1 MFSTAQLRSTLARIT
16 SCAVV
21 ALSMAFSP
29 PATSAT
35 VQYFFE
41 GVVDSD
47 PDGSGL
53 QTFTGI
59 LRFETTA
66 VDLIPSDSSAGVYG
80 MPSLTGLG
88 FVISF
93 DAQST
98 LSFDA
103 TPTVTVLNDYAG
115 FDWFLPIAY
124 SSADPGASLG
134 FEWLDFEANAF
145 SSDSLPLAALDLS
158 DFDTRNL
165 YFNSASFGL
174 IGRITGL
181 VCDLGCAPGEEPPD
195 SPIPSPATGLLVL
208 AAIPAAVVAGRRQ
221 RRRTA
226 A

>member
-1 MFSTAQLRSTLARIT
+1 MLSTAHLRRTLARIT
-16 SCAVV
+16 CCAVV
-21 ALSMAFSP
+21 ALATAFSSS
-29 PATSAT
+29 ATSAT
-35 VQYFFE
+35 IQYFFE

-53 QTFTGI
+53 HTFTGL

-66 VDLIPSDSSAGVYG
+66 ADLIPSDSSSGVYG

-93 DAQST
+93 DAQSA
-98 LSFDA
+98 LVLDA

-124 SSADPGASLG
+124 SSTDPGTSLG
-134 FEWLDFEANAF
+134 LEWLDFEASAF
-145 SSDSLPLAALDLS
+145 SSDSLPLTALDLS
-158 DFDTRNL
+158 DFEMQNL

-181 VCDLGCAPGEEPPD
+181 VCDLGCASGEVPSN
-195 SPIPSPATGLLVL
+195 SPIPLPATNLLVL
-208 AAIPAAVVAGRRQ
+208 AAIPATRLAGRRH

-226 A
+226 V